1 MTSSS
6 TFPYTRLRR
15 TRMNVWSREL
25 VAESKL
31 LPADLILPV
40 FIEDGKN
47 TSTPIPS
54 LPDVN
59 RVTTNLLVKAAR
71 DAYAC
76 GIKAIALFPK
86 IAGELK
92 SPYGDQAFFD
102 DNLVCRAIK
111 ELKNAV
117 PDIGVIADV
126 ALDPY
131 TTHGQD
137 GIMVNGR
144 IDNDATIEA
153 LCKQAL
159 NMARAGCDVLAPSDM
174 MDGRIGAIREVLEE
188 EGFID
193 TIILSYSAKYASSM
207 YAPFRDAVGSGVN
220 LGKSDKRTYQ
230 MDYANSDEAMREI
243 EMDIAEGADIVMVK
257 PAIAYLDIIQRASS
271 SFNIPVFAYQ
281 VSGEYAMIKAAA
293 ANGWID
299 GEPVMLEQLTSIKRA
314 GAKAIFTY
322 AALDVAIKL

>member
-1 MTSSS
+1 MTSNT

-15 TRMNVWSREL
+15 TRMNPWSREL
-25 VAESKL
+25 VAENKL
-31 LPADLILPV
+31 LPADLILPI

-47 TSTPIPS
+47 SSTPIPS

-59 RVTTNLLVKAAR
+59 RVTIDLLIKTAKE
-71 DAYAC
+71 AYSC
-76 GIKAIALFPK
+76 GIKAIALFPNIK
-86 IAGELK
+86 NELK
-92 SPYGDQAFFD
+92 SLYGDQAFFD

-111 ELKNAV
+111 ELKNSV

-137 GIMVNGR
+137 GIIIDGE
-144 IDNDATIEA
+144 IDNDTTIEA
-153 LCKQAL
+153 LCKQAIT
-159 NMARAGCDVLAPSDM
+159 MAEAGCDIVAPSDM
-174 MDGRIGAIREVLEE
+174 MDGRIAAIREALEE
-188 EGFID
+188 EGFSN

-207 YAPFRDAVGSGVN
+207 YAPFRDAVGSGAN

-230 MDYANSDEAMREI
+230 MDYANSNEAMREI

-271 SFNIPVFAYQ
+271 AFNIPVFAYQ
-281 VSGEYAMIKAAA
+281 VSGEYSMIKAAA
-293 ANGWID
+293 KNGWVN
-299 GEPVMLEQLTSIKRA
+299 GEAVILEQLTSIKRA

-322 AALDVAIKL
+322 AALDVAVKL